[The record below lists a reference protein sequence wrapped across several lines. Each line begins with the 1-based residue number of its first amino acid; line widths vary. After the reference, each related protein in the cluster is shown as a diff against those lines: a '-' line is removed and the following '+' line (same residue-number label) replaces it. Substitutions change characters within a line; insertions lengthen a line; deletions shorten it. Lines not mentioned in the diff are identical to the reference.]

1 MDASSAPVCAPT
13 ADAAFGPIISDRHC
27 RGGFDFTL
35 VFEQSIFVLAPGCVL
50 LLLAPFRLAVL
61 LKRPQLHVVRP
72 GKLRVAKLMT
82 AASLA
87 ALQLALVVLWA
98 RRPPSS
104 SHPPL
109 VNSVSLAAACVSCA
123 SSVMSCA
130 LSYLEHVR
138 SPRPSSLLNV
148 FLLLSL
154 LLDAALL
161 RTLWLARLLDGDTPI
176 RAVFSAVF
184 AVKAA
189 LVLLEA
195 RGKTAHLV
203 RGTRALAPE
212 ETAGIYARA
221 ALAWVAPL
229 LRTGFRRL
237 LRPDDM
243 FALDDDMS
251 TAMLNEKFWAHWN
264 TSLASSTYK
273 LRLIRCCIYTLKGP
287 LLAIAAPRLV
297 LLFFTICQPLILQR
311 FLDFLSDKSQPV
323 QIGYGLIAAY
333 GIDYVGIA
341 FSQALYW
348 HRNARAVT
356 MLRGTLVAAVF
367 SKVDVIIR
375 AAKEVHEFWAN
386 LIQIAIGTW
395 LLTKQL
401 GYAAIGPIVVA
412 LLALAAIFF
421 FSPRAKRSR
430 VGWLAKTQ
438 ERVGITSV
446 MIGHI
451 KSIKMVGLVEPLSRK
466 LSDLRVSEVAASR
479 AFRVCG
485 SITSALAQIPVM
497 LSPVLAFALYQGV
510 AATTGQK
517 LDENRMFTALAYI
530 TLLSEPW
537 FWMFE
542 AVLDMSAA
550 SGAFDR
556 IEKYLLEYTKQDTRL
571 LEPEEEQRSG
581 QSSGD
586 VQLSRLSRQG
596 EATDAITVRQ
606 MSAAWSKD
614 HTELKDITFS
624 LARGKFGMLLG
635 STASGKSTLLKSL
648 LGEVPHTT
656 GTVKLGSPRVSWCE
670 QSPWI
675 LNQTIREN
683 VIGYAH
689 YDVDRYDQ
697 VVQACALHED
707 FAQLP
712 QGDMTVVGS
721 KGMSL
726 SGGQKQR
733 VSIARAL
740 YFDPEI
746 AIFDDVLSG
755 LDNHTAL
762 QVFRNVFAENGLLR
776 RSGTTILLATQ
787 TAAFLPFADILVSL
801 DGNGGIGEV
810 GAYRDLK
817 RANGYT
823 QSLVQASRDAGPSAT
838 SEEQSDEG
846 PTLEVVKK
854 EHRAKETK
862 LVDDKRRQ
870 LGDRTV
876 YSYYFGS
883 VGSLLAATL
892 LGLEIGWAF
901 LQCFPT
907 VWLNFWA
914 AAVQKD
920 PSTSSGHYLGTYAA
934 LQILAVVWFA
944 ILIWF
949 GLINIAAKAG
959 VTLHQRLLTAT
970 LRAPLS
976 LFTSTDTGVMTT
988 RFSQDIGILDNQLPL
1003 ALVVSLGSLFSVI
1016 AKAGLLAAS
1025 SYYVAISF
1033 PFIAVFYYYL
1043 QRGYLRTSRQL
1054 RFLDLEE
1061 KAPVYSQFLET
1072 LAGLPTV
1079 RAFGWGSAAIH
1090 KNHDLVD
1097 RSQKPFYLLIIVQ
1110 KWLIM
1115 VLDLVTAGLALLIVG
1130 FAVYLRDKVSVGL
1143 TGVALVQLISMSQA
1157 LNMLIQFWTSVE
1169 TSIGAVARIKN
1180 FTEEAG
1186 DENKLN
1192 ETAEPPETWPSAGG
1206 VVISD
1211 LTASYDEREPVKAL
1225 DGIKIVIKPGEKV
1238 GICGRTGSGK
1248 SSLLLSFLRLLDASS
1263 GSIVVDGV
1271 NLATL
1276 PRDLIRSRIVTV
1288 SQDHFVLPGTVRENL
1303 DPFCAF
1309 ETSDLIE
1316 ALEAA
1321 DIWATIERKGGLD
1334 VKLGDDMLSH
1344 GQKQLFSLARAILR
1358 KDAGRIVL
1366 LDEATSRSVSVD
1378 GEIEVKVQKVVET
1391 LFKNHTVISI
1401 AHHLDTIIDFDK
1413 VVLLDKGKVAEI
1425 GRPRE
1430 LLQSNTMFR
1439 ALWEASHGR

>member
-1 MDASSAPVCAPT
+1 
-13 ADAAFGPIISDRHC
+13 
-27 RGGFDFTL
+27 
-35 VFEQSIFVLAPGCVL
+35 
-50 LLLAPFRLAVL
+50 
-61 LKRPQLHVVRP
+61 
-72 GKLRVAKLMT
+72 
-82 AASLA
+82 
-87 ALQLALVVLWA
+87 
-98 RRPPSS
+98 
-104 SHPPL
+104 
-109 VNSVSLAAACVSCA
+109 
-123 SSVMSCA
+123 
-130 LSYLEHVR
+130 
-138 SPRPSSLLNV
+138 
-148 FLLLSL
+148 
-154 LLDAALL
+154 
-161 RTLWLARLLDGDTPI
+161 
-176 RAVFSAVF
+176 
-184 AVKAA
+184 
-189 LVLLEA
+189 
-195 RGKTAHLV
+195 
-203 RGTRALAPE
+203 
-212 ETAGIYARA
+212 
-221 ALAWVAPL
+221 
-229 LRTGFRRL
+229 
-237 LRPDDM
+237 M
-243 FALDDDMS
+243 FALDEQMS
-251 TAMLNEKFWAHWN
+251 TAMLNEKFWVYWN
-264 TSLASSTYK
+264 RCEWNLTRSALVSFPLHLVALARSTYK
-273 LRLIRCCIYTLKGP
+273 LRLIRCCLCTLKGP
-287 LLAIAAPRLV
+287 LLAIAAPRLM

-333 GIDYVGIA
+333 GLDYVGIA

-367 SKVDVIIR
+367 SKVTAISTTVAKDAAAVTLMSSDASPKPTRSLPVDVIIR
-375 AAKEVHEFWAN
+375 AAKEIHEFWAN
-386 LIQIAIGTW
+386 LIQIGIGTW
-395 LLTKQL
+395 LLTRQL
-401 GYAAIGPIVVA
+401 GYAAVGPVVVA

-421 FSPRAKRSR
+421 FSPRAKKSR

-438 ERVGITSV
+438 ERVGITSA

-466 LSDLRVSEVAASR
+466 LSDLRESEVAASR

-497 LSPVLAFALYQGV
+497 LSPVVAFALYQGV

-556 IEKYLLEYTKQDTRL
+556 IEKYLLESTKQDTRL
-571 LEPEEEQRSG
+571 LLPEQEQRFG
-581 QSSGD
+581 QSSSD
-586 VQLSRLSRQG
+586 VQLSRLSRQD
-596 EATDAITVRQ
+596 EAADAVTVCQ

-614 HTELKDITFS
+614 HTELKNITFS
-624 LARGKFGMLLG
+624 LARGKLGMLLG
-635 STASGKSTLLKSL
+635 STAAGKSTLLKSL

-656 GTVKLGSPRVSWCE
+656 GTVKLASTRVSWCE

-675 LNQTIREN
+675 LNQTVREN
-683 VIGYAH
+683 IIGYAH
-689 YDVDRYDQ
+689 YDVERYDQ
-697 VVQACALHED
+697 VVQACALRED

-712 QGDMTVVGS
+712 QGDLTVVGS
-721 KGMSL
+721 KGLSL

-746 AIFDDVLSG
+746 ALFDDVFSG
-755 LDNHTAL
+755 LNSHTAV

-776 RSGTTILLATQ
+776 RSGATVLLATQ
-787 TAAFLPFADILVSL
+787 SAAFLPSADVLVSL
-801 DGNGGIGEV
+801 DGNGGIGEI
-810 GAYRDLK
+810 GTFQELK

-823 QSLVQASRDAGPSAT
+823 QTLVQASRDAGPSAAA
-838 SEEQSDEG
+838 SDHSG
-846 PTLEVVKK
+846 QAPPAQVSKK
-854 EHRAKETK
+854 EHKAKETK
-862 LVDDKRRQ
+862 QVDDKRRQ

-883 VGSLLAATL
+883 VGAVFAATL

-914 AAVQKD
+914 TAVQKD
-920 PSTSSGHYLGTYAA
+920 PETSSGRYLGTYAA
-934 LQILAVVWFA
+934 LQVLAVFWFA
-944 ILIWF
+944 LLIWF
-949 GLINIAAKAG
+949 GLVNIAAKAG
-959 VTLHQRLLTAT
+959 VTLHQRLLAAT

-976 LFTSTDTGVMTT
+976 LFISTDTGVLTT

-1003 ALVVSLGSLFSVI
+1003 ALVVSLASLFSVI

-1033 PFIAVFYYYL
+1033 PFIAVLYYHL

-1079 RAFGWGSAAIH
+1079 RAFGWGSAAVH
-1090 KNHDLVD
+1090 KNHDLVE

-1130 FAVYLRDKVSVGL
+1130 FAVYLRGKVSVGL

-1186 DENKLN
+1186 DENKSS
-1192 ETAEPPETWPSAGG
+1192 ETAEPPETWPSAGE

-1211 LTASYDEREPVKAL
+1211 LTASYDETEPVKAL
-1225 DGIKIVIKPGEKV
+1225 DGIEIVIKPGEKV

-1248 SSLLLSFLRLLDASS
+1248 SSLLLSFLRLLAASS
-1263 GSIVVDGV
+1263 GNITVDGI

-1276 PRDLIRSRIVTV
+1276 PRDLVRRRIVTV

-1309 ETSDLIE
+1309 ETPELVE

-1321 DIWATIERKGGLD
+1321 DIWAAIERKGGLD
-1334 VKLGDDMLSH
+1334 AKLGDDMLSH

-1366 LDEATSRSVSVD
+1366 LDEATSSVD
-1378 GEIEVKVQKVVET
+1378 GEIEEKVQKVVET
-1391 LFKNHTVISI
+1391 LFKDHTVISI
-1401 AHHLDTIIDFDK
+1401 AHRLDTIVDFDK
-1413 VVLLDKGKVAEI
+1413 VVVLDKGKVVEN
-1425 GRPRE
+1425 GRPRH
-1430 LLQSNTMFR
+1430 LLESNTKFR
-1439 ALWEASHGR
+1439 ALWEASHGRSA